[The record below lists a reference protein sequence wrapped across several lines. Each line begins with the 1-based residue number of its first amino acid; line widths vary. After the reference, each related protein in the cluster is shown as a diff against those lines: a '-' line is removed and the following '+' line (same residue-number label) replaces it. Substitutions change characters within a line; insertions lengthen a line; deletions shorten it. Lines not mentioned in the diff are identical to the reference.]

1 MIPIIVFGSQEG
13 PTESLQAIEDQEET
27 QKESKRNIKGNIPR
41 LEKADR
47 LEVLPFIIKLL
58 FSKLMK
64 KKGAINK
71 KNIFTRRNIV
81 Y

>member
-47 LEVLPFIIKLL
+47 L
-58 FSKLMK
+58 
-64 KKGAINK
+64 
-71 KNIFTRRNIV
+71 
-81 Y
+81 